1 MPETDTATR
10 IVIALRAAQIARQS
24 LEMMDLSPRLCKMQM
39 LQITAS
45 LKELHQFLNRE
56 GEPTK

>member
-45 LKELHQFLNRE
+45 LKELHQFLNQE